1 MSVFTVA
8 ATVTN
13 EHMDSAIET
22 MLGTG
27 RGLESAFTAYATLI
41 YHELRAAL
49 IELSPPKSEQRAWL
63 LGTCRLDAPDVYAA
77 IDMTVDIFTEALFN
91 ERRRGYFFRE
101 LEPTTAKLALV
112 IDVIKGLDA
121 FSGAVGGADRLVAA
135 LSDGSIRKVV
145 DSLKSGEAAG
155 GSEFAECVVDAI
167 EKVAEDHEGFN
178 NNPKSYVHG
187 LASTIAA
194 VARAHIGI
202 DDSEAGE
209 ADDSEAVEAVA
220 RKLAQNFHRACRYY
234 GFLDASCAFARR
246 GRSMT
251 HTLRG
256 LRLAFY
262 GGSAQQAIAF
272 MVEEQD
278 SYLFGTTKLPRR
290 LANLLLIAT
299 KQLTGSPRGYT
310 SHDITTDSYDS
321 AGSGAPDAVT
331 NSLATVS
338 FEDLLRIARSSDST
352 HEPARKEGLRREEL
366 CCAVRHYLVGRRE
379 VPHKTCRYSGLVE
392 FSSAAKEVRNKP
404 IEEIARFGFSVEDAK
419 TIADALVKILR
430 PGSSATQSLTELCG
444 LSLDHGPVFM
454 GETEYRALILENE
467 QNVNAII
474 GNALEAELRSIDPD
488 HWNFDD
494 YSTGTDET
502 SAHHERRERR
512 EEPEAPEPSVPASK
526 RTRLA

>member
-1 MSVFTVA
+1 MSVVTVPM
-8 ATVTN
+8 
-13 EHMDSAIET
+13 ESAIAT
-22 MLGTG
+22 MLGTR

-41 YHELRAAL
+41 DHGLRAAL
-49 IELSPPKSEQRAWL
+49 IELSPPKSE
-63 LGTCRLDAPDVYAA
+63 LDAA
-77 IDMTVDIFTEALFN
+77 IDMIGRIFTEALFN

-101 LEPTTAKLALV
+101 LEPTTAKLAFV
-112 IDVIKGLDA
+112 TDVLKGLDA
-121 FSGAVGGADRLVAA
+121 FSGAVSGADRLAAA
-135 LSDGSIRKVV
+135 LSDGSVRKVV
-145 DSLKSGEAAG
+145 DSMKSGETGETGEAG
-155 GSEFAECVVDAI
+155 EFAECVVDAI
-167 EKVAEDHEGFN
+167 KTFVEDHEGF

-194 VARAHIGI
+194 VAWSHIGTE
-202 DDSEAGE
+202 DSEAERSEE
-209 ADDSEAVEAVA
+209 AEAVA

-256 LRLAFY
+256 LRLAFDR
-262 GGSAQQAIAF
+262 GSAQQAIAF

-278 SYLFGTTKLPRR
+278 RYLFGTTNLPRR

-352 HEPARKEGLRREEL
+352 HEAARKEGLRRELL
-366 CCAVRHYLVGRRE
+366 CGAVRHYLVGRRE
-379 VPHKTCRYSGLVE
+379 VPHKTCSYSGLVE

-494 YSTGTDET
+494 YSTWTDET

-512 EEPEAPEPSVPASK
+512 EEPEAPEPSVPAIK